1 ALNFVEEPSGDSG
14 GGAPADSTK
23 ETSDEETSGDED
35 DKGSGDEDEDSDKGG
50 GFKPITTQDELDR
63 VIGPRLQ
70 RERAKFAD
78 YGDLKQKV
86 ADQEATISELREKL
100 GEQEMKDKRKS
111 IAEKAGVPESVL
123 RGDTEEELQAH
134 AEELKAAFNKTE
146 EDEQADVRRKARSPH
161 TGTGAERPAAPSQA
175 QGPEKLAPTST
186 RTSERTRTDG
196 FLQFRRVH
204 PGRPPVARLPGRD
217 RRPAYRNHQDLDP
230 PRVGRE
236 GRPLRAPCEGRL
248 RR

>member
-1 ALNFVEEPSGDSG
+1 MDAHRLKLLARLGALNFAEEPSGDSG

-23 ETSDEETSGDED
+23 ETSDEEASGGED

-161 TGTGAERPAAPSQA
+161 TGTGAERPAAPSQE
-175 QGPEKLAPTST
+175 Q
-186 RTSERTRTDG
+186 
-196 FLQFRRVH
+196 
-204 PGRPPVARLPGRD
+204 
-217 RRPAYRNHQDLDP
+217 
-230 PRVGRE
+230 GRE
-236 GRPLRAPCEGRL
+236 EARAYLNKNKRKDQV
-248 RR
+248 